1 MTEAKADIRA
11 SGVVGRLA
19 VLALLKYTAREMD
32 IRSTLRYAI
41 LLGVLAA
48 PATANE
54 IMFDDWTHQPF
65 SLFSNNDYDRKGAR
79 LDVVSDDAV
88 SLIYTPL
95 DPNFWDMQT
104 ARWSWRV
111 EESAPATDLARKG
124 GDDRNLSIY
133 AVFLPPNEAERLRGE
148 SVVSLFDEP
157 SARVL
162 TYIWGGTYDR
172 DALLPSPYLGERG
185 MAVMLRP
192 AGAGDHAERVDFAA
206 DVKRA
211 FGAEGMALV
220 GLAVSADS
228 DDTDSRIRASV
239 SDLVLE

>member
-1 MTEAKADIRA
+1 MKT
-11 SGVVGRLA
+11 
-19 VLALLKYTAREMD
+19 
-32 IRSTLRYAI
+32 TLQYAMI
-41 LLGVLAA
+41 LAA
-48 PATANE
+48 LATQATANE
-54 IMFDDWTHQPF
+54 ISFDDWTHQPF
-65 SLFSNNDYDRKGAR
+65 SLFSNNDYDRDGAR
-79 LDVVSDDAV
+79 LDILSDDAV

-95 DPNFWDMQT
+95 APDFWDMQT

-133 AVFLPPNEAERLRGE
+133 AVFLPPDEAERLRGE
-148 SVVSLFDEP
+148 SVVSLLEEP
-157 SARVL
+157 NARVL
-162 TYIWGGTYDR
+162 TYIWGGAYDR
-172 DALLPSPYLGERG
+172 DALMPSPYLGDRG

-192 AGAGDHAERVDFAA
+192 AGAGDHAERVDFTA

-228 DDTDSRIRASV
+228 DDTDSRIRATV
-239 SDLVLE
+239 SDFVLE

>member
-1 MTEAKADIRA
+1 MP
-11 SGVVGRLA
+11 
-19 VLALLKYTAREMD
+19 
-32 IRSTLRYAI
+32 LRYVIMFAA
-41 LLGVLAA
+41 LVA
-48 PATANE
+48 PASANE
-54 IMFDDWTHQPF
+54 ISFDNWTHQPF
-65 SLFSNNDYDRKGAR
+65 SLFSNNDYEREGAR
-79 LDVVSDDAV
+79 LDVVSDNAV

-95 DPNFWDMQT
+95 EPGFWNMQT

-133 AVFLPPNEAERLRGE
+133 AVFLPQDEAERLRGK
-148 SVVSLFDEP
+148 SVVSLLDEP
-157 SARVL
+157 KARVL
-162 TYIWGGTYDR
+162 TYIWGGTYNR
-172 DALLPSPYLGERG
+172 DALVPSPYLGERG

-192 AGAGDHAERVDFAA
+192 AGVGDHAERVDFGA

>member
-1 MTEAKADIRA
+1 
-11 SGVVGRLA
+11 
-19 VLALLKYTAREMD
+19 MD
-32 IRSTLRYAI
+32 IKLTLRYAI
-41 LLGVLAA
+41 LLAALAA
-48 PATANE
+48 PATADE
-54 IMFDDWTHQPF
+54 ISFDSWTHQPF
-65 SLFSNNDYDRKGAR
+65 SLFSNNDYDREGAR
-79 LDVVSDDAV
+79 LDIVSEDAV

-95 DPNFWDMQT
+95 APDFWNMRK

-111 EESAPATDLARKG
+111 EESAPSTDLARKG

-133 AVFLPPNEAERLRGE
+133 AVFLPPDEAERLRGE
-148 SVVSLFDEP
+148 SVVSLLDEP

-162 TYIWGGTYDR
+162 TYIWGGAYDR

-192 AGAGDHAERVDFAA
+192 AGVGHHAERVDFGA

-228 DDTDSRIRASV
+228 DDTDSRIRATV

>member
-1 MTEAKADIRA
+1 M
-11 SGVVGRLA
+11 
-19 VLALLKYTAREMD
+19 
-32 IRSTLRYAI
+32 RSTFRYALTLTAFAI
-41 LLGVLAA
+41 
-48 PATANE
+48 PASANE
-54 IMFDDWTHQPF
+54 LSFDDWTHQPF
-65 SLFSNNDYDRKGAR
+65 SLFSNNDYNRQGAR

-95 DPNFWDMQT
+95 PPEFWDMQT

-133 AVFLPPNEAERLRGE
+133 AVFLPPDEAERLRGE
-148 SVVSLFDEP
+148 SVVSLLEEP

-162 TYIWGGTYDR
+162 TYIWGGAYDR
-172 DALLPSPYLGERG
+172 DALMPSPYLGVRG

-192 AGAGDHAERVDFAA
+192 AGAGGYAERVNFHA

-211 FGAEGMALV
+211 FGVEGLALV

-239 SDLVLE
+239 FDLVLE